1 MVSCLEV
8 LEEEGE
14 SLKGYS
20 SETIAELSEESLPY
34 DECQSL
40 LALYEVIYG

>member
-8 LEEEGE
+8 LEEDEN
-14 SLKGYS
+14 LKGYS
-20 SETIAELSEESLPY
+20 SETIAELSEVSLPY
-34 DECQSL
+34 EECEQL